1 MPQNPKGPVSRRRDL
16 VLALASGMIL
26 VSTAVAVQA
35 ADDGFGGLF
44 RNLFSAPAP
53 VQAAAP
59 TAAPLPD
66 AYGRPM
72 RRLRRERSQARAAL
86 RARARYVALPKPEAA
101 ETKPVKVERP
111 SGPFDPRT
119 ALLRDPTLRPGDI
132 VILPEGPRV
141 FKGETGAA
149 KHRMSDFEDVSRS
162 RTVSTKTRRDL
173 MAMTAPVGALPAD
186 EARRVMARLRR
197 GTQAAG
203 PGEART
209 ETAMRVI
216 YPAR

>member
-1 MPQNPKGPVSRRRDL
+1 MPQNPKGPASRRRDM

-35 ADDGFGGLF
+35 ADDGFAGLF

-53 VQAAAP
+53 IQAAP

-141 FKGETGAA
+141 FKGESGAA

-173 MAMTAPVGALPAD
+173 MAMTAPAGALPAD

-203 PGEART
+203 SGEART

>member
-1 MPQNPKGPVSRRRDL
+1 MPQNPMGPASRGREL

-44 RNLFSAPAP
+44 RSLFAPPAP
-53 VQAAAP
+53 VQAVAP
-59 TAAPLPD
+59 VAAPLPD
-66 AYGRPM
+66 PYARP
-72 RRLRRERSQARAAL
+72 LRRQRMQARAAL

-111 SGPFDPRT
+111 SGPFDPRA

-141 FKGETGAA
+141 FKGESGS

-162 RTVSTKTRRDL
+162 RAVSTKTRRDL

-186 EARRVMARLRR
+186 EARRAMARLRR
-197 GTQAAG
+197 GTPAAE
-203 PGEART
+203 PGDAEART